1 MDKQKG
7 MTLIGML
14 LSMAVLV
21 MVVVVLMRV
30 VPVVIEHYS
39 IVTSIEALKDTPA
52 SSFTGDPVTDVSTLR
67 YGLSKRLNINGIN
80 DLKPE
85 QLVIIPDGPNKFQ
98 MQLKYQVVR
107 PLVYN
112 VGLIF
117 NFDRTIE
124 VVVGS
129 EK

>member
-1 MDKQKG
+1 MDKQRG
-7 MTLIGML
+7 ITLIGML
-14 LSMAVLV
+14 LSMAVV
-21 MVVVVLMRV
+21 FMAVVVLMRV
-30 VPVVIEHYS
+30 VPVVVQHYS
-39 IVTSIEALKDTPA
+39 IVTSIEALKDTP
-52 SSFTGDPVTDVSTLR
+52 SSSLTGDPVTDVSILR
-67 YGLSKRLNINGIN
+67 YGLSKRLNINSID

-85 QLVIIPDGPNKFQ
+85 QLVITPEGPNTFQ
-98 MQLKYQVVR
+98 MHLKYQVVR

-124 VVVGS
+124 VVIGS